1 MDGMREHKQHE
12 HVDGQR
18 DPHGPAGETRLHEG
32 PMDLAAVRAN
42 LQSKTGKQ
50 YWRTLEELADDPEFT
65 ELLHR
70 EFPRQAPSEWDDGVD
85 RRDFLK
91 LMAASLAFAGLSGC
105 GRTPEQVLVPYVK
118 QPEGLTLGKPQ
129 FYATAMPFGADAV
142 GLLVESHEGR
152 PTKIEGNPDHPS
164 SLGATNVFAQA
175 SVLNLYDPDRAQTVT
190 KYGEIQTWSLF
201 VESAQALAAGMKATN
216 GAGFRILTGMVTSPT
231 LAAQIQSLLTLF
243 PKAKWHQW
251 EPAVGDGTR
260 EGAKL
265 AFGSYLN
272 TVYRPEKA
280 DVILSLDSDFLGSGP
295 GHIRYAREFSRRR
308 DLDESKDVAAAVGAA
323 IASKVLDVTAVADR
337 IVNPMNRLYVVEPT
351 PSVTGATADH
361 RLPLRA
367 SDVEV
372 FARALAEK
380 VVDVTV
386 RLTLA
391 NAAPPTGSEK
401 FLDAVAK
408 DLLGH
413 HGRCLVVAGEHQ
425 PASLHALVHQINA
438 ALGNV
443 GTTLHYTEPV
453 EAHPVNNLE
462 SLRELCNDIYDGK
475 VETLLIFG
483 VNPVYTAPHD
493 FDFASKIKFDEEKK
507 RKPVKTTIYV
517 GSHFDETAELC
528 DWHVAESHYL
538 ETWGDARAFDG
549 TLSVIQPLIAPLYH
563 THSAR
568 EVLAAFGDKPGVS
581 DYDSLR
587 NNLRLLRAPSIITH
601 LGASD
606 AENADFEKFWR
617 KTLNDG
623 LIAGS
628 AFAPINAALKFS
640 AASLPAARSA
650 SADEIEFIFRPDPC
664 VYDGRFANNG
674 WLQELPKPVT
684 KLTWD
689 NAALVSPKTGEK
701 FSLTHDIGARGGEHG
716 KVYSNVIDI
725 SLSNSKVTAA
735 AWRVPGQADGVVVL
749 PLGYGRK
756 RAGYTGTNKGFNA
769 YAVRTSEALWTV
781 AAPTSAIKKTGEDYP
796 LACTQY
802 HFNMEGRQILMTGTL
817 EEYRKNPNF
826 ANEHEELP
834 PKELSLYKGE
844 AEYPYDRDKW
854 AMAIDLNK
862 CNGCNAC
869 VVACQSENN
878 IPVVGKDQVMRGREM
893 HWIRI
898 DRYYETPVKSA
909 AHDPAS
915 YDESLFNPPTFF
927 QPVPCQQCE
936 NAPCEQVCPVGATV
950 HSAEGLNDMVYNRC
964 VGTRYCSNNCPY
976 KVRRFNF
983 LRFQDWETPQL
994 KLLRNPEVTVRSR
1007 GVMEKC
1013 TYCVQRIN
1021 NARIEA
1027 EKSNAPIHD
1036 GAIVTACEQACPTE
1050 AIVFGNANDKGSRVA
1065 KLKAQQ
1071 RNYTLL
1077 GELNARPRTTY
1088 LAAVRNPNPELES
1101 A

>member
-1 MDGMREHKQHE
+1 MDGMRDHQQHE
-12 HVDGQR
+12 HFGHTHDHR
-18 DPHGPAGETRLHEG
+18 DAAGEAKSHEG
-32 PMDLAAVRAN
+32 SMDLAAVRAK

-50 YWRTLEELADDPEFT
+50 YWRTLEELSGDPEFT
-65 ELLHR
+65 ELLQR

-91 LMAASLAFAGLSGC
+91 LMAASLAFAGLGGC
-105 GRTPEQVLVPYVK
+105 GRTPEQVVVPYVK
-118 QPEGLTLGKPQ
+118 QPEGLTLGRPQ
-129 FYATAMPFGADAV
+129 FYATAMPFGADAI

-164 SLGATNVFAQA
+164 SLGASNVFAQA

-201 VESAQALAAGMKATN
+201 IESAQTIAAGMKATN
-216 GAGFRILTGMVTSPT
+216 GAGFRILTGLTTSPT
-231 LAAQIQSLLTLF
+231 LAAQIQSLLMLF

-251 EPAVGDGTR
+251 EPAVGDGPR

-295 GHIRYAREFSRRR
+295 GHIRYAKEFSRRR
-308 DLDESKDVAAAVGAA
+308 KLNGPSD
-323 IASKVLDVTAVADR
+323 T
-337 IVNPMNRLYVVEPT
+337 MNRLYVVEPT

-367 SDVEV
+367 SEVEL
-372 FARALAEK
+372 FARALAAKLGLGGTPPAAEK
-380 VVDVTV
+380 W
-386 RLTLA
+386 
-391 NAAPPTGSEK
+391 
-401 FLDAVAK
+401 LDAVTK
-408 DLLGH
+408 DLQNHKGTS
-413 HGRCLVVAGEHQ
+413 LVVAGEHQ
-425 PASLHALVHQINA
+425 PAQVHALAHAINA

-443 GTTLHYTEPV
+443 GTTLYYTESV
-453 EAHPVNNLE
+453 EAHPVNHLD
-462 SLRELCNDIYDGK
+462 SLSELCADIDTGK
-475 VETLLIFG
+475 VETLLILG

-493 FDFASKIKFDEEKK
+493 FDFASKLKFDSKTNSKK
-507 RKPVKTTIYV
+507 IKNIIYA
-517 GSHFDETAELC
+517 GSHFDETAELS

-568 EVLAAFGDKPGVS
+568 EVLAAFSDKPGVS
-581 DYDSLR
+581 DYDAV
-587 NNLRLLRAPSIITH
+587 RANPEAMGRPAYIAH
-601 LGASD
+601 LPESGS
-606 AENADFEKFWR
+606 FEKFWR

-623 LIAGS
+623 LVASS
-628 AFAPINAALKFS
+628 AFAPVSPALKLS
-640 AASLPAARSA
+640 VASLPTAKTPAP
-650 SADEIEFIFRPDPC
+650 DEIEFIFRPDPC

-735 AWRVPGQADGVVVL
+735 AWRVPGQADGVIVL

-756 RAGYTGTNKGFNA
+756 KAGYTGTNKGFDA
-769 YAVRTSEALWTV
+769 YAVRTSDALWTV
-781 AAPTSAIKKTGEDYP
+781 SAPASAIKKTGEDYP

-802 HFNMEGRQILMTGTL
+802 HFNMEGRQILATGTL

-826 ANEHEELP
+826 ANEIAPLP
-834 PKELSLYKGE
+834 AQDFSRYKGTQE
-844 AEYPYDRDKW
+844 FPYDRDKW

-898 DRYYETPVKSA
+898 DRYYEKTIKSA
-909 AHDPAS
+909 TNDPSS
-915 YDESLFNPPTFF
+915 YDSSLDNPPTFF

-1021 NARIEA
+1021 NARIDA

-1050 AIVFGNANDKGSRVA
+1050 AIVFGNANDKDSRVA

>member
-1 MDGMREHKQHE
+1 MDGMREHEQHD
-12 HVDGQR
+12 HND
-18 DPHGPAGETRLHEG
+18 PAGDAKLHDG
-32 PMDLAAVRAN
+32 PMDLAAVRAK

-50 YWRTLEELADDPEFT
+50 YWRTLEELAGDPQFE

-70 EFPRQAPSEWDDGVD
+70 EFPRQAPSEWDDSVD

-105 GRTPEQVLVPYVK
+105 GRTPEQFVVPYVK
-118 QPEGLTLGKPQ
+118 QPEGMVLGKPQ
-129 FYATAMPFGADAV
+129 FYATVMPFGADAI

-190 KYGEIQTWSLF
+190 KFGEIQTWAAFLD
-201 VESAQALAAGMKATN
+201 SAQAIAAETKGTN
-216 GAGFRILTGMVTSPT
+216 GAGFRILTGIITSPT

-243 PKAKWHQW
+243 PQAKWHQW

-272 TVYRPEKA
+272 TVYHPERA

-308 DLDESKDVAAAVGAA
+308 KLNGPNDA
-323 IASKVLDVTAVADR
+323 
-337 IVNPMNRLYVVEPT
+337 MNRLYVVEPT

-367 SDVEV
+367 SQVEL
-372 FARALAEK
+372 FARALAAKLGLGGSAAVPTDAEK
-380 VVDVTV
+380 W
-386 RLTLA
+386 
-391 NAAPPTGSEK
+391 
-401 FLDAVAK
+401 LDAVAK
-408 DLLGH
+408 DLQKHKGAS
-413 HGRCLVVAGEHQ
+413 LVVAGEQQ
-425 PASLHALVHQINA
+425 PTEVHALAHAINA

-443 GTTLHYTEPV
+443 GTTLYYTAPV
-453 EAHPVNNLE
+453 EAQPVNHLE
-462 SLRELCNDIYDGK
+462 SLRQLCADIGTGK
-475 VETLLIFG
+475 VETLLILG

-493 FDFASKIKFDEEKK
+493 FDFASLIGFDRKTKQKKIKNTIHVSPHFEE
-507 RKPVKTTIYV
+507 T
-517 GSHFDETAELC
+517 SELC

-568 EVLAAFGDKPGVS
+568 EALAAFGDKPGVS
-581 DYDSLR
+581 DYDVLR
-587 NNLRLLRAPSIITH
+587 DGLKTANPS
-601 LGASD
+601 
-606 AENADFEKFWR
+606 ADFEKFWR

-623 LIAGS
+623 LVAGS
-628 AFAPINAALKFS
+628 TFPPVNAALKFS
-640 AASLPAARSA
+640 VPSVAAPKTSPE
-650 SADEIEFIFRPDPC
+650 ADIEFIFRPDPC

-689 NAALVSPKTGEK
+689 NAALISPKTAEDLK
-701 FSLTHDIGARGGEHG
+701 LAHNVAWRGGEHG
-716 KVYSNVIDI
+716 KIYSNVIDI
-725 SLSNSKVTAA
+725 ALSNSKVTAA

-756 RAGYTGTNKGFNA
+756 KAGYTGTNKGFNA
-769 YAVRTSEALWTV
+769 YAVRASDALWATY
-781 AAPTSAIKKTGEDYP
+781 APSSAIKKTGDDYP

-802 HFNMEGRQILMTGTL
+802 HFSMEGRQILATGTL
-817 EEYRKNPNF
+817 EEFRKNPNF
-826 ANEHEELP
+826 ANEHAEAP

-844 AEYPYDRDKW
+844 AEFPYDRDKW

-869 VVACQSENN
+869 VLACQSENN

-898 DRYYETPVKSA
+898 DRYYEKAKSA
-909 AHDPAS
+909 TNDPSS
-915 YDESLFNPPTFF
+915 YDDSLFNPPTFF

-936 NAPCEQVCPVGATV
+936 NAPCEQVCPVGATA
-950 HSAEGLNDMVYNRC
+950 HSAEGLNDMTYNRC
-964 VGTRYCSNNCPY
+964 IGTRYCSNNCPY

-1021 NARIEA
+1021 NARIES
-1027 EKSNAPIHD
+1027 EKTNAPIRD

-1050 AIVFGNANDKGSRVA
+1050 AIVFGNANDKESRVA

-1071 RNYTLL
+1071 RNYSLL